1 MLATLPA
8 SDLLS
13 SSSSLDRD
21 ARPRRGVGGSV
32 SIGGGFTRPDGV
44 VSKEFR
50 PALVRAEGG
59 SRLGPWLRFERALSG
74 WPAYA
79 SGRRPWP
86 RAEPARMVGGF
97 RRLALVRGVSSSVRC
112 AAVAMVLVRALR
124 LSFQPRARVRVEAAG
139 FAGSQGLT
147 RSGGALLALG

>member
-1 MLATLPA
+1 M
-8 SDLLS
+8 
-13 SSSSLDRD
+13 
-21 ARPRRGVGGSV
+21 

-59 SRLGPWLRFERALSG
+59 SRLGPWLRVERALSG

-86 RAEPARMVGGF
+86 RGAGPYGG
-97 RRLALVRGVSSSVRC
+97 RVQASCPRSWRL
-112 AAVAMVLVRALR
+112 
-124 LSFQPRARVRVEAAG
+124 
-139 FAGSQGLT
+139 
-147 RSGGALLALG
+147 